1 MSKFG
6 PIDGKT
12 WTLDNAK
19 HVSLTG
25 WEQAILSIS
34 HSKQR
39 IISSIEQDFLHQFWR
54 FSLKKMRYIWI
65 YTIVVLLCTLGTMAK
80 KDGTEISSKR
90 CEPPTN
96 QLINHLFIPS
106 EYSVTMPK
114 GPGFK

>member
-25 WEQAILSIS
+25 WEQAILSNS

-39 IISSIEQDFLHQFWR
+39 ISSIEQDFLHQFWR
-54 FSLKKMRYIWI
+54 FSLKKMRFNCC
-65 YTIVVLLCTLGTMAK
+65 VTLHSAYNGQK
-80 KDGTEISSKR
+80 GRKYPRKDVNHQ
-90 CEPPTN
+90 P
-96 QLINHLFIPS
+96 IN
-106 EYSVTMPK
+106 
-114 GPGFK
+114 